1 MEVLNVWQLLYIPSP
16 GLFNKTY
23 IQSVYNVTGSNLNPD
38 DIYIYIYIYIY
49 FNPYL
54 LFCTFKFICKSSEET
69 MIVVMFFAEI
79 YGDFSKFT
87 TPPIPTWNQDTYQET
102 WKDLN
107 ETS

>member
-1 MEVLNVWQLLYIPSP
+1 
-16 GLFNKTY
+16 
-23 IQSVYNVTGSNLNPD
+23 
-38 DIYIYIYIYIY
+38 
-49 FNPYL
+49 
-54 LFCTFKFICKSSEET
+54 

-87 TPPIPTWNQDTYQET
+87 PPPIPTWNQDTYQET